1 MAAPDSA
8 RFRLRELGVTARLG
22 LSCLVLTLLG
32 GLAASAQHLVWHHR
46 NRDERPGMSMDD
58 LFAAYHGLRTTAP
71 LARALDR
78 GHPET
83 LPADQRTLLRK
94 WLAGGRISEDYDN
107 LDLGA
112 SAPSEII
119 AARCVSC
126 HGRQSADPAA
136 RAIPLEFF
144 DDVKRVAFSRDVS
157 PADVKVLAA
166 STHTHAISLA
176 VLSIVTGALLLGT
189 RLPRSAVGAAVLV
202 IGASLLADLGG
213 WWLARLGGGWV
224 YVIAGGGT
232 SYFVASAGAL
242 LAVLAD
248 LWWPRRIG

>member
-1 MAAPDSA
+1 MSEPAGA
-8 RFRLRELGVTARLG
+8 RIRLRDVGLAARLG

-46 NRDERPGMSMDD
+46 NRDERPGMSLDD

-71 LARALDR
+71 LARALGR

-83 LPADQRTLLRK
+83 LPADERAVLTA
-94 WLAGGRISEDYDN
+94 WLGGGRISEDYDN

-112 SAPSEII
+112 HAPSEII

-126 HGRQSADPAA
+126 HGRQSADAAA
-136 RAIPLEFF
+136 RAVPLEFF

-202 IGASLLADLGG
+202 IGVSLLADLGG
-213 WWLARLGGGWV
+213 WWLARRGAGWV
-224 YVIAGGGT
+224 YVIAAGG
-232 SYFVASAGAL
+232 SVYVIASTLAL

-248 LWWPRRIG
+248 LWWPRRSR